1 MKISALSGLV
11 RETCGVVRDI
21 IIIIRFRNTYYYY
34 YYVGPPNGA
43 HTLGL
48 VF

>member
-34 YYVGPPNGA
+34 VGPPNGA